1 MHPGGESYWEGECES
16 IMDNCEAHCTM
27 RRTKCIK
34 DLIHQLIANGE
45 DGLSG
50 ISTSNISAINEWL
63 DQLATSGES
72 GSRRKR

>member
-1 MHPGGESYWEGECES
+1 MK
-16 IMDNCEAHCTM
+16 N
-27 RRTKCIK
+27 KCVK
-34 DLIHQLIANGE
+34 DMIHQLIANGE